1 MTSPER
7 RATCQQCR
15 KPLPPPQSTGRTRRY
30 CSDRCRS
37 AARRDRSSKGARD
50 SGNATNVQQNLTNI
64 ISKAKIDD
72 VPNETGAADV
82 GATDVGAAGLDAA
95 GLDAAGLDAAAGGR
109 AAARALLRRLLAEES
124 ASPLDAIAF
133 IQGAASEIGDGLQTA
148 VQRARQA
155 GRTWAEVGQV
165 LGISRQ
171 AAFQRFGRPADPV
184 TGLPPAASMLPGAA
198 ERGAALLADLAA
210 GRWAEVGRDFDERIA
225 RKLDPDGVARL
236 WARLTGMLG
245 RLEQVGEP
253 LAYPVADLTLV
264 DVPLSFEAAE
274 RTARISYDRDGKV
287 AGLHFLP
294 PGFT

>member
-109 AAARALLRRLLAEES
+109 AAAHALLRRLLAEES